1 MNQADLVNAIAGHYS
16 NTGVSKTA
24 IKFVLETAGEIAQA
38 ELAKGSEVTLP
49 GIGKISV
56 KTRAA
61 RSGRNP
67 STGEALAIPEK
78 KVPHFSALKALKDA
92 VNA

>member
-1 MNQADLVNAIAGHYS
+1 MNQADLVKAVADKAGLPQVGIESTLKALSAIVQEQLKSG
-16 NTGVSKTA
+16 G
-24 IKFVLETAGEIAQA
+24 
-38 ELAKGSEVTLP
+38 EVTLP
-49 GIGKISV
+49 GIGKLSV

-67 STGEALAIPEK
+67 STGESLAIPEK

-92 VNA
+92 VTV